1 MRRLSVLAVFL
12 TLALV
17 PVTPVTL
24 FCQES
29 PKSSQSAA
37 GANIEQVIKLNE
49 QLMAAEVQPDVAFV
63 ESILADDYSHTHASG
78 IVQSKAEFVEGLKSA
93 SHGYALLDL
102 SDVHARAYGAAVIVE
117 GHVHIKGTSMGKQ
130 TAEGHNIFSETWVQ
144 QGGKWRLAAWLTLRL
159 PAPAAGQ

>member
-1 MRRLSVLAVFL
+1 MRRLSVLAVFV

-17 PVTPVTL
+17 PIRL

-29 PKSSQSAA
+29 AKSSPSAA
-37 GANIEQVIKLNE
+37 GANLEQVIKLNE

-63 ESILADDYSHTHASG
+63 DSILADDYSHTHANG
-78 IVQSKAEFVEGLKSA
+78 VVQSKAEFMEGLKSA

-102 SDVHARAYGAAVIVE
+102 SDVHARAYGPTVIVE
-117 GHVHIKGTSMGKQ
+117 GHVHIKGTNMGKQ
-130 TAEGHNIFSETWVQ
+130 TGEGRNLFSEFWVQ

>member
-1 MRRLSVLAVFL
+1 MRRLSVLVASIIF
-12 TLALV
+12 TLV
-17 PVTPVTL
+17 PVTL

-29 PKSSQSAA
+29 TKAAQSPADS
-37 GANIEQVIKLNE
+37 NIEKVIKLNE

-63 ESILADDYSHTHASG
+63 ESVLADDYSHTHASAM
-78 IVQSKAEFVEGLKSA
+78 VQTKAEFMEGLKSG

-102 SDVHARAYGAAVIVE
+102 TDVHARAYGTTVIVE

-130 TAEGHNIFSETWVQ
+130 TAEGHNIFSEVWVQ

-159 PAPAAGQ
+159 PAPPAGQ

>member
-1 MRRLSVLAVFL
+1 MRRLSVLAVFI

-17 PVTPVTL
+17 PVTL
-24 FCQES
+24 FGQES
-29 PKSSQSAA
+29 GKPLQSAA
-37 GANIEQVIKLNE
+37 IEQVIKLNE
-49 QLMAAEVQPDVAFV
+49 QLMAAEVQPDVAFIDT
-63 ESILADDYSHTHASG
+63 ILTDDYTHTHANG
-78 IVQSKAEFVEGLKSA
+78 IVQSKAEFMEGLKSG

-102 SDVHARAYGAAVIVE
+102 SDVHARAYGATVIVE

-130 TAEGHNIFSETWVQ
+130 TAEGHNLFSEVWVE

>member
-1 MRRLSVLAVFL
+1 MRRLSICIVFI
-12 TLALV
+12 TLALS
-17 PVTPVTL
+17 PVAL
-24 FCQES
+24 FCQAS
-29 PKSSQSAA
+29 AKSSQPAM
-37 GANIEQVIKLNE
+37 GANIEQVVKLNE

-63 ESILADDYSHTHASG
+63 DSILTDDYSHTHASG
-78 IVQSKAEFVEGLKSA
+78 VVQSKAEFVEGLKSG

-102 SDVHARAYGAAVIVE
+102 SDVHARAYGATVIVE

-130 TAEGHNIFSETWVQ
+130 TAEGHNIFSEVWVQ